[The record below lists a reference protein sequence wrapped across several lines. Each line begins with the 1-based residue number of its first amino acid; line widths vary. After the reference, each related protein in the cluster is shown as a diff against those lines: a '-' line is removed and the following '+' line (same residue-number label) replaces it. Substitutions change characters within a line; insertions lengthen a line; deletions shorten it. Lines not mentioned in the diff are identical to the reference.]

1 MTNLQITKT
10 KPEAVSFLEQHD
22 YLQNVI
28 EDIEGLDKKEQ
39 IDVIH
44 DWLNDVDDFYE
55 LGNSFKML
63 NKHAKQVYKYLK
75 NNS

>member
-10 KPEAVSFLEQHD
+10 KPEAVSLLEEHD
-22 YLQNVI
+22 YLQAVI
-28 EDIEGLDKKEQ
+28 EDIKGLDKREQ

-44 DWLNDVDDFYE
+44 DWLNDVDDFNE
-55 LGNSFKML
+55 LGNSYKML

-75 NNS
+75 NN